1 MVLKSI
7 TKKKTHE
14 TVKRELLNSW
24 QENHDVEEAALNK
37 TASQINNPQEAILVI
52 SRYDD
57 IIKRDFFKEFYFK
70 LRILF

>member
-14 TVKRELLNSW
+14 TVKQELLNSW
-24 QENHDVEEAALNK
+24 QENHDVEEAVLNK
-37 TASQINNPQEAILVI
+37 TASQINNPQEAMLVI

-57 IIKRDFFKEFYFK
+57 IIKRDFFKEFSFK

>member
-14 TVKRELLNSW
+14 TAKRELLNSW
-24 QENHDVEEAALNK
+24 QENHDVEEAVLNK
-37 TASQINNPQEAILVI
+37 TASQINNPQEAMLVI

-57 IIKRDFFKEFYFK
+57 IIKRDFFKEFSFK

>member
-24 QENHDVEEAALNK
+24 QENHDVEEAVLNK
-37 TASQINNPQEAILVI
+37 TASQINNPQEAMLVI

-57 IIKRDFFKEFYFK
+57 IIKRDFFKEFSFK